1 MLLMKMEEIDK
12 NFKTVTKIE
21 KEGIKFYNIQDEP
34 FKIYGVKY
42 ENGLFRRIPEDVAK
56 SVSEG
61 VYALHT
67 KPVGGRVRF
76 KTDSKYVAVSL
87 KVENVNLTAIL
98 VLTGVASCDIYADNI
113 FKGTYRTPFEVETEY
128 EGVLENV
135 TDGTLKNITI
145 GLPNHAFVREMY
157 VGLDE
162 NARLLPPE
170 PYKIETPVVYYGSS
184 ITQGCC
190 SSRPGMSY
198 EAIVARRLDCNY
210 INLGFAGNAKGE
222 DAIAHYIKGLKMSAF
237 VYDYD
242 HNAPTPEHLEATH
255 ERMFKIIREAQPAL
269 PVVMMPRPKMYLN
282 DEEKKRREIV
292 IKTYE
297 NALKSG
303 DKNVYYIDNT
313 ELIALCGNEGTL
325 EGLHPSDFGFNSM
338 AKAVGDCLEKIL
350 F

>member
-1 MLLMKMEEIDK
+1 MKMEEIDK
-12 NFKTVTKIE
+12 NFIVKTKIE
-21 KEGIKFYNIQDEP
+21 KEGLKFYNIQDEP
-34 FKIYGVKY
+34 FKIYGVNY
-42 ENGLFRRIPEDVAK
+42 ENGLFRRMPEDVAK
-56 SVSEG
+56 SVSDG

-98 VLTGVASCDIYADNI
+98 VLTGVVSCDIYADNI

-145 GLPNHAFVREMY
+145 GFPNHAFVREMY

-162 NARLLPPE
+162 NAQLLPPE

-198 EAIVARRLDCNY
+198 EAIIARRLDCNY
-210 INLGFAGNAKGE
+210 INLGFAGNGKGE
-222 DAIAHYIKGLKMSAF
+222 DAIANYIKGLKMSAF

-255 ERMFKIIREAQPAL
+255 ERMFKIIREAQPLL

-282 DEEKKRREIV
+282 EDEKKRREII

-303 DKNVYYIDNT
+303 DKNVYYVDNT
-313 ELIALCGNEGTL
+313 DLIALCGNEGTL

-338 AKAVGDCLEKIL
+338 AKAIGDCLEKIL
-350 F
+350 V